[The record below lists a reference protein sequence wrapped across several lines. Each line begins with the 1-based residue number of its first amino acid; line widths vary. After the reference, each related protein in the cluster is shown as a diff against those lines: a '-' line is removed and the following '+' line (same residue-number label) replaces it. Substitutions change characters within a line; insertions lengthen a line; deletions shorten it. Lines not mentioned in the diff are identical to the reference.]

1 MERFALDPRLA
12 ADTEWV
18 TDWALCTVRLMN
30 DARFPWVVLIP
41 RRPHVRELHDLGHGE
56 SLVLLQELQRVSKG
70 FQRIFEP
77 DKINIGALGNIVAQL
92 HIHVV
97 ARRKDDVVWP
107 GPVWGKA
114 GREPYSEQARQTM
127 IETLVTGL

>member
-18 TDWALCTVRLMN
+18 ADWALCTVRLMN
-30 DARFPWVVLIP
+30 DSRFPWVVLIP

-56 SLVLLQELQRVSKG
+56 ALVLLQELQRVSKG
-70 FQRIFEP
+70 LQSIFQP

-92 HIHVV
+92 HVHVV
-97 ARRKDDVVWP
+97 ARRMDDAAWP

-114 GREPYSEQARQTM
+114 GREPYGEQARQTM
-127 IETLVTGL
+127 IKTLVTGL

>member
-18 TDWALCTVRLMN
+18 ADWALCTVRLMN

-56 SLVLLQELQRVSKG
+56 ALVLLQELQRVSKG
-70 FQRIFEP
+70 LQSIFEP

-92 HIHVV
+92 HVHVV
-97 ARRKDDVVWP
+97 ARRMDDAAWP

-114 GREPYSEQARQTM
+114 GREPYGEQARQTM
-127 IETLVTGL
+127 IKTLVTGL